1 MNREQ
6 IAEVLAEIIYD
17 DDKSQEEIVENT
29 DYFLSVLAEDV
40 QVILHDKLLANSV
53 DKEQTD
59 KALKG
64 LGWY

>member
-6 IAEVLAEIIYD
+6 IAEEIAESILKHSSSI
-17 DDKSQEEIVENT
+17 EEVIKNT

-40 QVILHDKLLANSV
+40 QAVLHDKILSRSL
-53 DKEQTD
+53 DKDQTD
-59 KALKG
+59 RALKG